1 MAEPEYAFK
10 VLEDSKYK
18 DTWKDSLT
26 QRINDPS
33 KIHQQR
39 SPLCGPAAFM
49 YCIARTAPETY
60 RKYVE
65 DLAYHG
71 EAMLGSL
78 HVKPRPECLNETAK
92 NIRDIGIDPV
102 DWIALASLRDSSND
116 FLSVTAGS
124 SLAGIT
130 LPSTLADW
138 FRQSGLFPGGVSKQ
152 ASTSSTEHGLDS
164 LIEAN
169 CRHRSGSCVCL
180 FLRAA
185 IIGGGGR
192 LGINKLGGKDTPKT
206 WSGAPDHWVV
216 LVSDIHLG
224 RQQNLIPFSCSLPR
238 TDGLEDEPL
247 RARIYTWGRER
258 PMSASRVGN
267 FLPYYYGFVGAARR

>member
-1 MAEPEYAFK
+1 MTEQPDYAFK
-10 VLEDSKYK
+10 CLEPKSKR
-18 DTWKDSLT
+18 WQNELNN
-26 QRINDPS
+26 RVNEPFR
-33 KIHQQR
+33 IHQQR

-78 HVKPRPECLNETAK
+78 HVKPRPECLNETADNLVK
-92 NIRDIGIDPV
+92 IGIDPV

-138 FRQSGLFPGGVSKQ
+138 FNQSGLFSGGVSKQ

-185 IIGGGGR
+185 IIGGGGS
-192 LGINKLGGKDTPKT
+192 LGINKLGGKDL
-206 WSGAPDHWVV
+206 HWAK
-216 LVSDIHLG
+216 
-224 RQQNLIPFSCSLPR
+224 IPPNP
-238 TDGLEDEPL
+238 G
-247 RARIYTWGRER
+247 RARPTTGSSLFRTFTW
-258 PMSASRVGN
+258 AVSRT
-267 FLPYYYGFVGAARR
+267 